1 MNKEVERLL
10 LLMKSYASDNDAQ
23 GYLTN
28 SQVKLLLEYINQL
41 ETNIEEAIER
51 CDYYLSFET
60 NDGLIESV
68 VQEIK
73 DSLLNEYNKD
83 EIWKDIPEYEGVYQV
98 SNLGRIRS
106 LDREITYAN
115 RKTGLYKGRIMKLKM
130 SKYGY
135 VVFHFSVDN
144 KKKAISVHRLVA
156 ETFIPN
162 PDNKPCVNH
171 IDCNRANNKV
181 SNLEWC
187 THKENVQHSIKC
199 GTFGGFRKRERG
211 KE

>member
-1 MNKEVERLL
+1 M
-10 LLMKSYASDNDAQ
+10 
-23 GYLTN
+23 
-28 SQVKLLLEYINQL
+28 LE
-41 ETNIEEAIER
+41 
-51 CDYYLSFET
+51 
-60 NDGLIESV
+60 
-68 VQEIK
+68 
-73 DSLLNEYNKD
+73 EYNKD
-83 EIWKDIPEYEGVYQV
+83 EIWKDIPNYEGIYQV

-115 RKTGLYKGRIMKLKM
+115 GKVGLYKGRIMKLKM

-144 KKKAISVHRLVA
+144 KKKAITVHRLVA

-162 PDNKPCVNH
+162 PGDKPCVNH

-187 THKENVQHSIKC
+187 TYKENVQHAIKC